1 MEEAGHK
8 VVHEECIKGG
18 APQGLSLGKA
28 PQIPRI
34 LGLRLKENLAS
45 GFLTRERLLLF
56 LRV

>member
-28 PQIPRI
+28 PKSQES
-34 LGLRLKENLAS
+34 LVYALRKIS
-45 GFLTRERLLLF
+45 PQVF
-56 LRV
+56 